1 MKKCLGS
8 MKKCENISKLYGVF
22 QAWKYQ
28 VKEAKLLKKYLD
40 EAESEEEVE
49 FERDV
54 QTSMD
59 QSSMNC
65 SLEQTSRFQGLA
77 SRLQEDY

>member
-40 EAESEEEVE
+40 EAESEDVE
-49 FERDV
+49 FDRDV
-54 QTSMD
+54 QTRID
-59 QSSMNC
+59 RSSMNC
-65 SLEQTSRFQGLA
+65 SMEQTSRFQGLA
-77 SRLQEDY
+77 SQLQEDY